1 MLREDSNQPFWKEKF
16 LAGLPTLLGERVRNT
31 IRQSFGTHIIPYD
44 QLTYGELISTTQK
57 EGLKIC
63 QDLKLQKHLKWELKK
78 SKKELGSF
86 CKQFDYSYS
95 QSKMCK
101 GDCSK
106 KSSSK
111 KLSKDKFHKK
121 RTSEEPFYK
130 KPHRKT
136 PHSKDRSSKPKRSL
150 KDVTCYKC
158 GKKGHISKYCKV
170 SKKIQELD
178 LEDETMTKLS
188 ALLIETSESDN
199 TSSEKGYPQIDEIA
213 TTSSTDF

>member
-1 MLREDSNQPFWKEKF
+1 M
-16 LAGLPTLLGERVRNT
+16 
-31 IRQSFGTHIIPYD
+31 
-44 QLTYGELISTTQK
+44 
-57 EGLKIC
+57 
-63 QDLKLQKHLKWELKK
+63 KK
-78 SKKELGSF
+78 SKKKLGSF
-86 CKQFDYSYS
+86 CKQFDHSYS
-95 QSKMCK
+95 QTQTYK

-111 KLSKDKFHKK
+111 KLSKGKFHKK
-121 RTSEEPFYK
+121 KTFEEPFYK

-136 PHSKDRSSKPKRSL
+136 PHSKNRSSKPKRSL

-199 TSSEKGYPQIDEIA
+199 TSSGRGYPQIDEIA
-213 TTSSTDF
+213 TTFLLILRQSPVLKQSI